1 MNTVFTPIPNPFNG
15 ILNRIALILFALI
28 YFSSMAFAGSLNLAW
43 DASPSSDVGGYKIY
57 YGQTSQ
63 NYTASVD
70 VGNVTAYQMTG
81 LQDGATYFFALK
93 AYNTAKSI
101 ESAYSNEAS
110 ATVSTI
116 SAVSANFSANITSGN
131 PGMVVAFT
139 PITTGTIT
147 QWLWNFGDG
156 GTSTAQNPTHTYNLA
171 GSYSVSLTVTGSTGS
186 GSATK
191 ITPNFITV
199 TNPTALPPV
208 AGFSVDSVTGGT
220 PKTVNFTDTSTGS
233 ITTRLWD
240 FGDSS
245 TSTLQNPSHTY
256 SVAGT
261 YTVSLTA
268 TGSGGSNTIKKSSLI
283 TITSQPANNNGPV
296 AFYNFEGNSTTTV
309 TDLSGYGNHGA
320 IKEAAI
326 VTDGRFGKALSFD
339 GVNDLVTINDSASL
353 DLSAKFTLEAW
364 VKPAAIKRSS
374 VIFKEQPGSSTY
386 NLYAYEDAD
395 LWSSSFNDG
404 LNEHV
409 TSSTNALPINQ
420 WTHIVSTYDGAKLQL
435 YKNGVLESSSAQS
448 GPIKISEGVLQIGG
462 NSIWGEYFQGYI
474 DEVKVYNRALTTA
487 EILVDMQNSS
497 KVIVG
502 NKTLEPTLDKNP
514 QGTAEAFKTTALQN
528 GTVNALQIYL
538 DASSLTKVLV
548 AGIYSDNAGHPG
560 TLLAKGKLTTVKA
573 GATNTV
579 AIPPIALA
587 TNKLYWIAILGAR
600 GEISFRDRMGT
611 GNVPL
616 ETSYAKGLTSLPS
629 KWVTGAIYPKDGPIS
644 AYGSGY

>member
-1 MNTVFTPIPNPFNG
+1 MNTVFTSIRNPIYG
-15 ILNRIALILFALI
+15 ILNRFILILFALI
-28 YFSSMAFAGSLNLAW
+28 YFSSMAIAGSLNLAW
-43 DASPSSDVGGYKIY
+43 DASTSTDVGGYKLY
-57 YGQTSQ
+57 YGQASQ

-70 VGNVTAYQMTG
+70 VGNVTTYQMTG

-101 ESAYSNEAS
+101 ESVYSNQAS
-110 ATVSTI
+110 ATVSSVST
-116 SAVSANFSANITSGN
+116 VSANFSANITSGN

-156 GTSTAQNPTHTYNLA
+156 GTSTAQTPTHTYNLA
-171 GSYSVSLTVTGSTGS
+171 GSYTVSLTVTGSTGS
-186 GSATK
+186 ATK
-191 ITPNFITV
+191 IASNFITV
-199 TNPTALPPV
+199 TNPTALPPI
-208 AGFSVDSVTGGT
+208 AGFSVDSVTGVA
-220 PKTVNFTDTSTGS
+220 PKTINFTDTSTGS
-233 ITTRLWD
+233 ITSRLWD
-240 FGDSS
+240 FGDGS

-261 YTVSLTA
+261 YTVRLTV
-268 TGSGGSNTIKKSSLI
+268 TGSGGSNTINKSSLI
-283 TITSQPANNNGPV
+283 TITSQPANNNGLV
-296 AFYNFEGNSTTTV
+296 AFYNFEGTSTTTV
-309 TDLSGYGNHGA
+309 TDLSGFGNHGT
-320 IKEAAI
+320 IKEATT
-326 VTDGRFGKALSFD
+326 VTGGRYGKALSFD

-353 DLSAKFTLEAW
+353 DLSTGFTLEAW
-364 VKPAAIKRSS
+364 VKPVAIKRSS
-374 VIFKEQPGSSTY
+374 VIFKEQPGGSTF
-386 NLYAYEDAD
+386 NVYAYEDAD

-404 LNEHV
+404 LNEHAA
-409 TSSTNALPINQ
+409 SGINALPINQ
-420 WTHIVSTYDGAKLQL
+420 WTHIVSTYDGTKLQL
-435 YKNGVLESSSAQS
+435 YKNGVLESSSVQS
-448 GPIKISEGVLQIGG
+448 GPIKISAGVLQIGG

-474 DEVKVYNRALTTA
+474 DEVKIYNRALATA
-487 EILVDMQNSS
+487 EILADMQNSS

-514 QGTAEAFKTTALQN
+514 QGIAEAFKTTALQN

-560 TLLAKGKLTTVKA
+560 TLLAKGKLSTVKA

-579 AIPPIALA
+579 AIPPIALVSS
-587 TNKLYWIAILGAR
+587 KLYWIAILGAR
-600 GEISFRDRMGT
+600 GEISFRDRMGA

-629 KWVTGAIYPKDGPIS
+629 KWVTGVVYPNDGPIS
-644 AYGSGY
+644 AYGTGY

>member
-1 MNTVFTPIPNPFNG
+1 MNTVFTSIRNPLNR
-15 ILNRIALILFALI
+15 ILNRLVLIVFGLF

-43 DASPSSDVGGYKIY
+43 DASTSSDVGGYKLY
-57 YGQTSQ
+57 YGQASQ

-101 ESAYSNEAS
+101 ESVYSNQAS
-110 ATVSTI
+110 ATVSSVST
-116 SAVSANFSANITSGN
+116 VSANFSANITSGN

-156 GTSTAQNPTHTYNLA
+156 GTSTAQTPTHTYNLA
-171 GSYSVSLTVTGSTGS
+171 GSYTVSLTVTGSTGS
-186 GSATK
+186 ATK
-191 ITPNFITV
+191 IAPNFITV
-199 TNPTALPPV
+199 TNPTALPPI
-208 AGFSVDSVTGGT
+208 AGFSVDSVTGVA
-220 PKTVNFTDTSTGS
+220 PKTINFTDTSTGS
-233 ITTRLWD
+233 ITSRLWD
-240 FGDSS
+240 FGDGS

-261 YTVSLTA
+261 YTVRLTV
-268 TGSGGSNTIKKSSLI
+268 TGSGGSNTINKSSLI
-283 TITSQPANNNGPV
+283 TITSQPANNNGLV
-296 AFYNFEGNSTTTV
+296 AFYNFEGTSTTTV
-309 TDLSGYGNHGA
+309 TDLSGFGNHGT
-320 IKEAAI
+320 IKEATT
-326 VTDGRFGKALSFD
+326 VTGGRYGKALSFD

-353 DLSAKFTLEAW
+353 DLSTGFTLEAW
-364 VKPAAIKRSS
+364 VKPVAIKRSS
-374 VIFKEQPGSSTY
+374 VIFKEQPGGSTF
-386 NLYAYEDAD
+386 NVYAYEDAD

-404 LNEHV
+404 LNEHAA
-409 TSSTNALPINQ
+409 SGINALPINQ
-420 WTHIVSTYDGAKLQL
+420 WTHIVSTYDGTKLQL
-435 YKNGVLESSSAQS
+435 YKNGVLESSSVQS
-448 GPIKISEGVLQIGG
+448 GPIKISAGVLQIGG

-474 DEVKVYNRALTTA
+474 DEVKIYNRALATA
-487 EILVDMQNSS
+487 EILADMQNSS

-514 QGTAEAFKTTALQN
+514 QGIAEAFKTTALQN

-579 AIPPIALA
+579 AIPPIALVSS
-587 TNKLYWIAILGAR
+587 KLYWIAILGAR
-600 GEISFRDRMGT
+600 GEISFRDRMGA

-629 KWVTGAIYPKDGPIS
+629 KWVTGAVYPNDGPIS
-644 AYGSGY
+644 AYGTGY

>member
-1 MNTVFTPIPNPFNG
+1 MNTVFTSIRNPIYG
-15 ILNRIALILFALI
+15 ILNRFILILFALI
-28 YFSSMAFAGSLNLAW
+28 YFSSMAIAGSLNLAW

-70 VGNVTAYQMTG
+70 VGNVTTYQMTG

-101 ESAYSNEAS
+101 ESVYSNQAS
-110 ATVSTI
+110 ATVSSVST
-116 SAVSANFSANITSGN
+116 VSANFSTNITSGN

-156 GTSTAQNPTHTYNLA
+156 GTSTAQTPTHTYNLA
-171 GSYSVSLTVTGSTGS
+171 GSYTVSLTVTGSTGS
-186 GSATK
+186 ATK
-191 ITPNFITV
+191 IASNFITV
-199 TNPTALPPV
+199 TNPTALPPI
-208 AGFSVDSVTGGT
+208 AGFSVDSVTGAA
-220 PKTVNFTDTSTGS
+220 PKTINFTDTSTGS
-233 ITTRLWD
+233 ITSRLWD
-240 FGDSS
+240 FGDGS

-261 YTVSLTA
+261 YTVRLTV
-268 TGSGGSNTIKKSSLI
+268 TGSGGSNTINKSSLI
-283 TITSQPANNNGPV
+283 TITSQSVNNNSLI
-296 AFYNFEGNSTTTV
+296 AFYNFEGTSTTTV

-320 IKEAAI
+320 IKEATT
-326 VTDGRFGKALSFD
+326 VTGGRYGKALSFD

-353 DLSAKFTLEAW
+353 DLSTGFTLEAW
-364 VKPAAIKRSS
+364 VKPVAIKRSS
-374 VIFKEQPGSSTY
+374 VIFKEQPGGSTF
-386 NLYAYEDAD
+386 NVYAYEDAD

-404 LNEHV
+404 LNEH
-409 TSSTNALPINQ
+409 TASSINALPINQ
-420 WTHIVSTYDGAKLQL
+420 WTHIVSTYDGTKLQL

-448 GPIKISEGVLQIGG
+448 GPIKISAGVLQIGG

-474 DEVKVYNRALTTA
+474 DEVKIYNRALATA
-487 EILVDMQNSS
+487 EILADMQNSS

-514 QGTAEAFKTTALQN
+514 QGIAEAFKTTALQN

-560 TLLAKGKLTTVKA
+560 TLLAKGKLSTVKA

-579 AIPPIALA
+579 AIPPIALVSS
-587 TNKLYWIAILGAR
+587 KLYWIAILGAR

-629 KWVTGAIYPKDGPIS
+629 KWVTGAVYPNDGPIS
-644 AYGSGY
+644 AYGTGY